1 MAKFNSQLKGTKDMM
16 KELNNTQ
23 GRYIPVWLQPVTSRL
38 EAALSNKK
46 SGRTVSHGN
55 KKRKRTSIKRQK

>member
-23 GRYIPVWLQPVTSRL
+23 GRYIPVWLQS
-38 EAALSNKK
+38 AASSLKAAITKTKK
-46 SGRTVSHGN
+46 SERTKGN
-55 KKRKRTSIKRQK
+55 GSKKEKEKSSK